1 MRTHLRRQEGHERLP
16 NCRLGPQLFR
26 EVLAKKEE
34 NTGSDLLDPHFGH
47 LIRFR
52 SRSEMDMVSVYF
64 FRHPPQRK
72 S

>member
-1 MRTHLRRQEGHERLP
+1 
-16 NCRLGPQLFR
+16 
-26 EVLAKKEE
+26 LAKKEE
-34 NTGSDLLDPHFGH
+34 KTGSAFLDPHFGH

-52 SRSEMDMVSVYF
+52 SRSEMDMVMEYF